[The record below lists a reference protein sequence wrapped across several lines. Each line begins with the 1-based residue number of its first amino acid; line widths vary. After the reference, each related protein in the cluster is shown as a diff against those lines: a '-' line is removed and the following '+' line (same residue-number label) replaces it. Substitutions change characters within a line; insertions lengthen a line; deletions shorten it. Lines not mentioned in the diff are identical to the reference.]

1 MSERP
6 LDEYAEAE
14 VQRALAED
22 VGVAEQGI
30 TIERRE
36 NTLVLCGEVESVGRR
51 DEVLRLVSAR
61 FPGVEIAADI
71 GVTRAGAP
79 TEVEEL
85 A

>member
-1 MSERP
+1 MTERR

-14 VQRALAED
+14 LQRALAED

-30 TIERRE
+30 TVERRE
-36 NTLVLCGEVESVGRR
+36 NTLVLCGEVESAARR

-61 FPGVEIAADI
+61 FPGVQIAADI
-71 GVTRAGAP
+71 GVIRAGAP
-79 TEVEEL
+79 TEAEEL